1 MRLRGLLAG
10 LALLAAPA
18 AAAEI
23 YRCVEADG
31 SVRFSDDPSRCP
43 GASPH
48 ALQGEIQRP
57 AAPPSA
63 VAPDAGV
70 AEGSQA
76 PWRGTRAGLLALF
89 EPAGAGWEIVEEAP
103 SDPAHDPDLRDG
115 GVRALV
121 ARHYTRDRGGR
132 SEVCSVE
139 IWAFEDAVRL
149 ATARP
154 HLERPGWLYHQE
166 GSLLVMLR
174 GVRFQRAQ
182 GFQKGLFPDCERL
195 GERIRARVAARTR

>member
-1 MRLRGLLAG
+1 MRLRGLLVG

-18 AAAEI
+18 AAADL

-48 ALQGEIQRP
+48 TLRGEIQRP
-57 AAPPSA
+57 AASSPSA
-63 VAPDAGV
+63 IAPDAGHL
-70 AEGSQA
+70 A
-76 PWRGTRAGLLALF
+76 PWRGARAELLALF
-89 EPAGAGWEIVEEAP
+89 EPAGAEWEIVEEAP
-103 SDPAHDPDLRDG
+103 SDPAQDPDLRGG
-115 GVRALV
+115 GVRALL
-121 ARHYTRDRGGR
+121 ARHYTRDRGGG

-139 IWAFEDAVRL
+139 IWAFEDAKRL
-149 ATARP
+149 ASARA
-154 HLERPGWLYHQE
+154 HLERPGWRYHQE

-174 GVRFQRAQ
+174 GVRFQRER